1 MRGLMADADQ
11 YTPVPIRQVV
21 ALVAPLIQALQ
32 FAGLDL
38 SKATVGDMTLEE
50 MLEKL
55 ANIAEAWETT
65 PDGHLLLILDLP
77 ESDPGVKG
85 ALWNNGGTLYIS
97 QGPAS

>member
-1 MRGLMADADQ
+1 MADANT
-11 YTPVPIRQVV
+11 YTPVPIRQVA

-77 ESDPGVKG
+77 ESDPGVKD

-97 QGPAS
+97 QGPTS